1 MPRRSII
8 VFALVLAASG
18 ASIAAAAHSTNFRD
32 DFTSFDTRQW
42 TKSSRPF
49 GHGAIDP
56 ANISVANG
64 SLGVKLPGGK
74 LDGGEIRST
83 SVYTYGT
90 FRARMKIASAP
101 SSLTAF
107 FLYKQ
112 PDYAQEIDIE
122 IFNDSSRRVWFS
134 TYSGGTQTHTVE
146 MLLPFD
152 ATADFHEYAIERDR
166 NSVRF
171 LVDGVQMQSWTSG
184 VTRSSMYLYV
194 NAWFPSWL
202 AGAEPGIG
210 PVHARRLDHVL
221 RAVGATPVWRR
232 PPRGARCRR
241 GETRCR
247 REVQRGGDRAALRE
261 RRGAPG
267 VAGRSPSPARGDSRR
282 ALATAPR

>member
-1 MPRRSII
+1 VPRRSII

-18 ASIAAAAHSTNFRD
+18 ASIAAAAHSTSFRD

-152 ATADFHEYAIERDR
+152 ATADYHDYTIERDR

-202 AGAEPGIG
+202 AG
-210 PVHARRLDHVL
+210 
-221 RAVGATPVWRR
+221 
-232 PPRGARCRR
+232 
-241 GETRCR
+241 
-247 REVQRGGDRAALRE
+247 Q
-261 RRGAPG
+261 
-267 VAGRSPSPARGDSRR
+267 SPALDQSTLVDWITYSAR
-282 ALATAPR
+282 